1 MIRKYTSLNMILKY
15 PYKDEAWRQLSKDNM
30 HWLNTYAYR
39 HFRSIVLICKYK

>member
-1 MIRKYTSLNMILKY
+1 MIRKY

-30 HWLNTYAYR
+30 HWLNTYAYMYR